1 MGIFISMEGEETGH
15 ICISV
20 EGVVVP
26 VNIESVARA
35 CALMLGVI
43 YALNLA
49 YPKELRV
56 EFFVK
61 LLL

>member
-43 YALNLA
+43 C
-49 YPKELRV
+49 PELGLPQGTDV
-56 EFFVK
+56 
-61 LLL
+61 LL